1 MSRLEAL
8 RTTTAPFGPWSP
20 SAAVDPVERGKQF
33 RSLGT
38 SAAAF
43 LGSGHELV
51 AALRRAEND
60 EAAAAE
66 ALALID
72 TVPSLIRRKLLSL
85 FGSVTWPRPR
95 RSAP

>member
-1 MSRLEAL
+1 VNDAAAL
-8 RTTTAPFGPWSP
+8 RTSTAPFGPWTP
-20 SAAVDPVERGKQF
+20 NAAVDDVERGKQF

-51 AALRRAEND
+51 AILRRAEND
-60 EAAAAE
+60 EAAAVE

-72 TVPSLIRRKLLSL
+72 KVPSLTKRKLLSL
-85 FGSVTWPRPR
+85 FCSVTWPRRTP
-95 RSAP
+95 